1 MGKKLSSYEK
11 SRREREKRSQQAAN
25 QRTRDIIN
33 AEKRAKTAARKEKE
47 REASKKATEQRRLN
61 ARKEKEAKLKK
72 SQDFGENLANTFDEL
87 LSNTINLSAENRDI
101 TALDNLGI
109 PSKFKILS
117 YFGDLKFTDLV
128 LKLSKKD
135 FKQHTGINHY
145 EKLANTSFE
154 VFKSEYGNF
163 LDNLIGKTARDHQN
177 LIEKSNSKV
186 VKLKSKD
193 DNRLTDFEKSITKHN
208 EALAY
213 FNKASNS
220 ELKKV
225 NIDRKNN
232 FDLTVKEIEKFNKTL
247 SDLKKEIGKGFNLND
262 KNKFSQL
269 FSLNLPIKFE
279 SNDSRA
285 SYLIRS
291 TKELNN
297 DFYSSPTKN
306 LKYGIKF
313 ISTKI
318 CLVLSYDEG
327 YFPFP
332 AEKQINDTVNSFS
345 VRPLTKKS
353 KTIVEKNLIAGAALL
368 YALYGFNTL
377 VDNNELD
384 LIVLSNKT
392 DASTGS
398 DYDDVE
404 LSLKFKK
411 EEFIKLNFD
420 KITPSETIK
429 LFVNKSDVKLDGIQ
443 WFNKNTSDNEF
454 AENIKELIKTKK
466 HIDTN
471 LNTLETQVFS
481 PDDGLNEV
489 NKTKELLFNLIDSKI
504 SEKKVKE
511 EIKKFKISITNSIN
525 TIRVVIRHL
534 FFGFGFRYLDK
545 SVKRGRLYSFLG
557 LYGWFSVFNVFL
569 NIFSDLA
576 DFHNKNDFGAISIL
590 ISWFIVYVIG
600 YIDLFLYIRKLKRE
614 NRYFFNV

>member
-11 SRREREKRSQQAAN
+11 SRREREKKSQQATN
-25 QRTRDIIN
+25 QRRRDSIN
-33 AEKRAKTAARKEKE
+33 AEKRAKTAARKEIE
-47 REASKKATEQRRLN
+47 REASKIATAEKRLI
-61 ARKEKEAKLKK
+61 ARKEKEAKLTK

-87 LSNTINLSAENRDI
+87 LYNTTNLCAENRDI
-101 TALDNLGI
+101 TATDNLGI
-109 PSKFKILS
+109 PSKFKTLS
-117 YFGDLKFTDLV
+117 YFGDLKFADLV
-128 LKLSKKD
+128 FKVSKND
-135 FKQHTGINHY
+135 FKQHIGIKNY
-145 EKLANTSFE
+145 EKLASTKFE
-154 VFKSEYGNF
+154 SFKSDYGNF
-163 LDNLIGKTARDHQN
+163 LDNIFGKTERDHQL

-193 DNRLTDFEKSITKHN
+193 DDRLIEFEKSIINHKK
-208 EALAY
+208 ALDY
-213 FNKASNS
+213 FNNS
-220 ELKKV
+220 SKKELKSV
-225 NIDRKNN
+225 NDQRKNKYN
-232 FDLTVKEIEKFNKTL
+232 LIAKEVEKFNNDL
-247 SDLKKEIGKGFNLND
+247 NNLKKEIGKGFNLND

-285 SYLIRS
+285 SYLIRF

-306 LKYGIKF
+306 IKYGIKF
-313 ISTKI
+313 IGSKI
-318 CLVLSYDEG
+318 CLVLRYNED

-377 VDNNELD
+377 EDTNELD
-384 LIVLSNKT
+384 LIVLSIKT

-398 DYDDVE
+398 DYNDVE

-420 KITPSETIK
+420 KITPSESVK
-429 LFVNKSDVKLDGIQ
+429 LFINKSDVKLDGIQ
-443 WFNKNTSDNEF
+443 WFDKNTSNNEF
-454 AENIKELIKTKK
+454 AENIKELIINKK
-466 HIDTN
+466 HIDMN
-471 LNTLETQVFS
+471 LNALETQVFS
-481 PDDGLNEV
+481 PNDGLNEF
-489 NKTKELLFNLIDSKI
+489 NKTKELLFNLIDLKI

-511 EIKKFKISITNSIN
+511 EIKKLKISITNSIN

-557 LYGWFSVFNVFL
+557 LYGWFSFFNIFIDL
-569 NIFSDLA
+569 FSDLA
-576 DFHNKNDFGAISIL
+576 DFHNDDIGAISII

-600 YIDLFLYIRKLKRE
+600 YIDLSLYIRKLKRE
-614 NRYFFNV
+614 NRYFI

>member
-1 MGKKLSSYEK
+1 MGKKLTSYEK
-11 SRREREKRSQQAAN
+11 SRREREKKSQQAAN
-25 QRTRDIIN
+25 QRRRDSIN
-33 AEKRAKTAARKEKE
+33 SAKRAKTAARKERE
-47 REASKKATEQRRLN
+47 REASKKATEERRFK

-87 LSNTINLSAENRDI
+87 LSNTINLCAENRAI

-109 PSKFKILS
+109 PPKFKNLS
-117 YFGDLKFTDLV
+117 YFGDLKFTDRI
-128 LKLSKKD
+128 LKVSKND
-135 FKQHTGINHY
+135 FKQHIGIKHY
-145 EKLANTSFE
+145 EKLANTTFE
-154 VFKSEYGNF
+154 SFKSEYGKF
-163 LDNLIGKTARDHQN
+163 LDNVFGKTARDHQN
-177 LIEKSNSKV
+177 LIDKSNSTI
-186 VKLKSKD
+186 VKLKSND
-193 DNRLTDFEKSITKHN
+193 DDRLIDFEKSITKHN
-208 EALAY
+208 EALDY
-213 FNKASNS
+213 FNKVSNS

-225 NIDRKNN
+225 NTSRKNN
-232 FDLTVKEIEKFNKTL
+232 FDLTVKEIEKFNEKL
-247 SDLKKEIGKGFNLND
+247 SNLKKEIGKGFNLND

-285 SYLIRS
+285 SYLIKS

-297 DFYSSPTKN
+297 DFYSSPSKN

-313 ISTKI
+313 IGSKI
-318 CLVLSYDEG
+318 CLVLSYDEN

-368 YALYGFNTL
+368 YVLYGFNTL
-377 VDNNELD
+377 EDNNELD
-384 LIVLSNKT
+384 LVILSNKT

-398 DYDDVE
+398 DYNDVE

-429 LFVNKSDVKLDGIQ
+429 LFINKSDVKLDGIQ
-443 WFNKNTSDNEF
+443 WFDKNTSNNKF
-454 AENIKELIKTKK
+454 AENIKELIRNKK
-466 HIDTN
+466 NIDIN
-471 LNTLETQVFS
+471 LNELETQVFS
-481 PDDGLNEV
+481 PNDGLNEV
-489 NKTKELLFNLIDSKI
+489 NKTRELLFNLIDLKI
-504 SEKKVKE
+504 SEKKIKE
-511 EIKKFKISITNSIN
+511 EIKTFKISITNSIN

-545 SVKRGRLYSFLG
+545 SVKRGRLYSYLG
-557 LYGWFSVFNVFL
+557 LYGWFSFFNVFL
-569 NIFSDLA
+569 EIFSDLA
-576 DFHNKNDFGAISIL
+576 DFHNDDIGGVSII

-600 YIDLFLYIRKLKRE
+600 YIDLFLYIKKLKRE
-614 NRYFFNV
+614 NRYFHV